1 MVRKGPLKRC
11 QGADGMGRLTGVE
24 MGDREGGA
32 RAPDGGGV
40 RTRGTRGQHSPLDGE
55 GGPSR
60 RGMPDSCE
68 GGVSK
73 GDPPAG
79 VWSRRLGDRALV
91 TVNPGW
97 GPGLGADRSAVL
109 STRARGGPVGGPG
122 VGCNTRAAG
131 SGRLSSPWEGY
142 RGWHVGDGR
151 AGRRTPSSK
160 MPGRRHPAWLRQAY
174 SVSCPGKTSV
184 GPL

>member
-1 MVRKGPLKRC
+1 
-11 QGADGMGRLTGVE
+11 MGRLTGVE

-60 RGMPDSCE
+60 WGMPDSCE

-79 VWSRRLGDRALV
+79 VWPRRLGDRALV
-91 TVNPGW
+91 TVNPGGDQVW
-97 GPGLGADRSAVL
+97 GQIGAPFRAHWPGEAQWEVRNTGLQAQGACRLRGRGTEGGMSVMAGQGEGL
-109 STRARGGPVGGPG
+109 PARK
-122 VGCNTRAAG
+122 CQAAAIQHG
-131 SGRLSSPWEGY
+131 
-142 RGWHVGDGR
+142 
-151 AGRRTPSSK
+151 
-160 MPGRRHPAWLRQAY
+160 
-174 SVSCPGKTSV
+174 
-184 GPL
+184 

>member
-1 MVRKGPLKRC
+1 
-11 QGADGMGRLTGVE
+11 MGRLTGVE
-24 MGDREGGA
+24 TGDGEGGA

-55 GGPSR
+55 GGPSQ

-122 VGCNTRAAG
+122 VGRNTGLQAQGACRLRGRGTEGGMSVMAGQGEGLPARKCQAAAIQHG
-131 SGRLSSPWEGY
+131 
-142 RGWHVGDGR
+142 
-151 AGRRTPSSK
+151 
-160 MPGRRHPAWLRQAY
+160 
-174 SVSCPGKTSV
+174 
-184 GPL
+184 